1 MSALK
6 TYQKLLSYLFPVRVA
21 KSSGT
26 KNKVLELFLYR
37 GQLQLATLDALY
49 SDGTRYRPLKIAF
62 KAVKDKL
69 SNVKEVLLLGT
80 GLASAVHMLSKRG
93 HYPAYTLI
101 EHDNIV
107 LDLAKEYLPKGVDN
121 VEAYCTD
128 ALSFMNV
135 NEKKYDL
142 LIVDI
147 FDGRVAPEFV
157 TSESFLLK
165 CRQSLNSDGIFVLNY
180 IINGYP
186 LWEDAIETIKTVF
199 PDTEVLEYQI
209 NRVIVATA

>member
-1 MSALK
+1 M
-6 TYQKLLSYLFPVRVA
+6 FPVRVA

-37 GQLQLATLDALY
+37 GQLQLATVDALY

-62 KAVKDKL
+62 KAIKGKLAGVKD
-69 SNVKEVLLLGT
+69 VLLLGT
-80 GLASAVHMLSKRG
+80 GLASAVHILSKKG
-93 HYPAYTLI
+93 FTPSYTLV
-101 EHDNIV
+101 EHDNVV
-107 LDLAKEYLPKGVDN
+107 LELAKKYLPTDVKQ
-121 VEAYCTD
+121 VEAHCTD
-128 ALSFMNV
+128 ALSFINN
-135 NEKKYDL
+135 NEQKYDM

-157 TSESFLLK
+157 TSEEFLLK
-165 CRQSLNSDGIFVLNY
+165 CRQSLNSDGIFILNY

-186 LWEDAIETIKTVF
+186 LWEDAITSIKTVF
-199 PDTEVLEYQI
+199 PDTQVLEYEI